1 MFRFGHEPHQQFIN
15 NSLGRD
21 FSSTSTNDV
30 ATLWQVLLEHMPQ
43 GDVKWTTLIARR
55 IATTPVTG
63 EIG

>member
-1 MFRFGHEPHQQFIN
+1 MFRFRHEPHQQFIN
-15 NSLGRD
+15 KQPRD

-30 ATLWQVLLEHMPQ
+30 ATLWQVLPEHMPQ

-55 IATTPVTG
+55 IATTPVIG